1 MYVRTIHA
9 MDDPVTLA
17 EAVDGLG
24 TEGRTLPAEQP
35 DCRGTG
41 CSPALDPIVAVPA
54 PAARS

>member
-1 MYVRTIHA
+1 

-35 DCRGTG
+35 GCRGTG
-41 CSPALDPIVAVPA
+41 CPPALDRIVAVPA
-54 PAARS
+54 PAPAALS